1 MSSVAVP
8 SGRWNLRLWPG
19 LVLVA
24 VMAFCL
30 FVPVRV
36 APQSMFHILG
46 FVFGLIAGLLL
57 AILWWTTFAR
67 TGRPERVWVPLL
79 FVLPSLVVVALDV
92 AGGEKVPVLMLFFG
106 FPFVLAVW
114 VGWLALSSPF
124 EKSVRLT
131 GLAVMMVVGWGAVGA
146 VRISGMDGD
155 MMPTL
160 VLRFAPR
167 AEDAAKELDSRQ
179 LVVPATALSQTAK
192 PTLDWAEFR
201 GPNRDGVLAGATID
215 PDWEKYPP
223 KLLWKQ
229 KIGPGWGSFT
239 VVGDRLF
246 TQEQRGESEAVVCYA
261 AATGEEIWR
270 HYEKERFY
278 EQIAQAGPRATPT
291 VSDGMVYAQGA
302 TGILVCLTAEDGKL
316 VWKTDIKADTGGITP
331 DWGYS
336 SSPLVLSGKVIVYT
350 GGPDGQGTSAFDAAT
365 GKLAWSAG
373 KATHGYSSAQRVT
386 VAGVEQV
393 LMLSD
398 FGLESF
404 DPATG
409 RVLWAFDWFKAGI
422 NRATQPT
429 VIGDGE
435 FLIGT
440 GVQILGTK
448 RLKVTKAGD
457 AWSVAEV
464 WFSKKAHPYFNDGVI
479 FGDHFYGFASKSL
492 VCVSLKNGE
501 VVWNAGTRYAYGQ
514 IVLLKDCGLLVVQA
528 ESGKV
533 YLVKA
538 TPDDHTEEAKMD
550 AIPGKT
556 WNHPVV
562 NRGRL
567 YVRNGEWAAVYELKT
582 K

>member
-19 LVLVA
+19 LALVA
-24 VMAFCL
+24 AVAFCL

-36 APQSMFHILG
+36 APQSMFHFLSFMIGPIL
-46 FVFGLIAGLLL
+46 ASLL
-57 AILWWTTFAR
+57 AVVWWTTFAR
-67 TGRPERVWVPLL
+67 ATRPERVWVPVLFLL
-79 FVLPSLVVVALDV
+79 PAFAVAALDV
-92 AGGEKVPVLMLFFG
+92 MRNDLPVLPLVFG
-106 FPFVLAVW
+106 APFVLALW
-114 VGWLALSSPF
+114 VGWLTLSIPF
-124 EKSVRLT
+124 EKSFRLT
-131 GLAVMMVVGWGAVGA
+131 GVAVLMVCGWVSVGL
-146 VRISGMDGD
+146 VRMEGTDGD
-155 MMPTL
+155 MLPRL
-160 VLRFAPR
+160 AYRFAPR
-167 AEDAAKELDSRQ
+167 AEDTAKTERDGRTPFRK
-179 LVVPATALSQTAK
+179 VVPLVPDPA
-192 PTLDWAEFR
+192 LDWAEFR
-201 GPNRDGVLAGATID
+201 GPNRDGILTGIRID
-215 PDWEKYPP
+215 PDWHKNPP

-239 VVGDRLF
+239 AVGDRLF
-246 TQEQRGESEAVVCYA
+246 TQEQLGENEAVVCYD
-261 AATGEEIWR
+261 AATGGEIWR
-270 HYEKERFY
+270 HEEAAKFY
-278 EQIAQAGPRATPT
+278 ESIAQAGPRATPT
-291 VSDGMVYAQGA
+291 FADGKVYAQGA
-302 TGILVCLTAEDGKL
+302 TGILLCLTAEDGKL
-316 VWKTDIKADTGGITP
+316 VWKTDIEDGSGGLVP
-331 DWGYS
+331 QWGYA
-336 SSPLVLSGKVIVYT
+336 SSPLVLNGKVIVYT
-350 GGPDGQGTSAFDAAT
+350 GGPGGKGTSAFDAAT

-373 KATHGYSSAQRVT
+373 KASHGYSSAQRVT

-409 RVLWAFDWFKAGI
+409 KVLWAFDWFKAGI

-501 VVWNAGTRYAYGQ
+501 VLWNAGTKYSYGQ
-514 IVLLKDCGLLVVQA
+514 VVLLKDSGLLVVQA

-533 YLVKA
+533 FLVKA
-538 TPDDHTEEAKMD
+538 TPDDHTEEAKLD

-567 YVRNGEWAAVYELKT
+567 YVRNGEWAAAYELKT
-582 K
+582 E